1 MSDEGLERAGAV
13 MRVAE
18 ITHAGGPEVLRW
30 AERPVP
36 RPAAGEVLLRV
47 RAFGVNRPD
56 LLQRKGVYPPPP
68 GASDIPGLE
77 VCGDVLEGDCSGT
90 SLRVGQRVV
99 ALVNGGGY
107 ADYCVVPAGQC
118 IAAPRGLSDA
128 EAAAIPETFFTV
140 WHNLFQRGGLKSG
153 EHVLVHG
160 GASGIGSTAVQLAR
174 ALGARVWVTAGTE
187 AKCKACVELGAE
199 RAINYRSEDF
209 AEVVREATDGR
220 GVDVILDMV
229 AGDYVAR
236 EVGCLADDGRL
247 VIVAVQGGTAA
258 AFDASLLM
266 RRRLSITGSTL
277 RPRSSAF
284 KAALARSLEQ
294 QVWPLIESGRV
305 RPRMYA
311 VLPAAEIVRAHQLL
325 EAGDHVGKIALTWN

>member
-1 MSDEGLERAGAV
+1 MSQSDLEHPGAV

-18 ITHAGGPEVLRW
+18 ITRPGGPEVLRW
-30 AERPVP
+30 TERALP
-36 RPAAGEVLLRV
+36 RPGAGEVLLRV

-77 VCGDVLEGDCSGT
+77 VCGDVVGGDLAGT
-90 SLRVGQRVV
+90 SLRSGQRVV

-118 IAAPRGLSDA
+118 IAAPQGLSDA
-128 EAAAIPETFFTV
+128 EAAALPETFFTV
-140 WHNLFQRGGLKSG
+140 WHNLFQRGALKAG
-153 EHVLVHG
+153 EHVLVQG
-160 GASGIGSTAVQLAR
+160 GASGIGSTAVQLAH
-174 ALGARVWVTAGTE
+174 ALGARVWATAGTE
-187 AKCKACVELGAE
+187 AKCRACVELGAE
-199 RAINYRSEDF
+199 RAINYRDEDF
-209 AEVVREATDGR
+209 AEVVREATAGR

-247 VIVAVQGGTAA
+247 VIVAVQGGAA
-258 AFDASLLM
+258 VSFDASLLM

-277 RPRSSAF
+277 RPRSTEF
-284 KAALARSLEQ
+284 KSALARSLEQ

-305 RPRMYA
+305 RPRMHA
-311 VLPAAEIVRAHQLL
+311 VLPALDIVRAHELL

>member
-1 MSDEGLERAGAV
+1 MSQM

-18 ITHAGGPEVLRW
+18 ITRPGGPEVLQWR
-30 AERPVP
+30 ERPLP

-47 RAFGVNRPD
+47 RAFGINRPD

-77 VCGDVLEGDCSGT
+77 VCGDVVEGDCAGT
-90 SLRVGQRVV
+90 SLHVGQRVV

-107 ADYCVVPAGQC
+107 ADFCVVPAGQC
-118 IAAPRGLSDA
+118 IEAPRSLSDA
-128 EAAAIPETFFTV
+128 EAAAVPETFFTV
-140 WHNLFQRGGLKSG
+140 WHNLFQRGGLKAG
-153 EHVLVHG
+153 EHVLVQG
-160 GASGIGSTAVQLAR
+160 GASGIGSTAVQLAH
-174 ALGARVWVTAGTE
+174 ALGARVWATAGTE

-209 AEVVREATDGR
+209 VEAVREGTGGR

-236 EVGCLADDGRL
+236 EIGCLAEEGRL
-247 VIVAVQGGTAA
+247 VIVAVQGGAA
-258 AFDASLLM
+258 VSFDAALLM
-266 RRRLSITGSTL
+266 RRRLSITGSTM
-277 RPRSSAF
+277 RPRSTEF
-284 KAALARSLEQ
+284 KSALARALERQ
-294 QVWPLIESGRV
+294 AWPLIEAGKV
-305 RPRMYA
+305 RPRMHA
-311 VLPAAEIVRAHQLL
+311 VLPAEQIVRAHQML